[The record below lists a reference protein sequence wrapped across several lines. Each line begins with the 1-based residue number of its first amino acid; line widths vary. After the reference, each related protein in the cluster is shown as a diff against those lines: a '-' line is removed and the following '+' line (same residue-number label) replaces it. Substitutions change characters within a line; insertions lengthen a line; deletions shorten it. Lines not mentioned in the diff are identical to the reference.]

1 MQFSN
6 VKKSIQDRADTSTN
20 QEFEKS
26 QMNKKEFTTK
36 AKNVLDT
43 RYKVEQQRD
52 LSDDE
57 SMESEITITEEVNL
71 WQLKQKLGLGQ
82 TKVIEEQESTSWFT
96 PTKIIG
102 LVVAAGVIH
111 TAYKYLDIS
120 LSDVFDIDL
129 TGSTC
134 SDVSTIL

>member
-1 MQFSN
+1 
-6 VKKSIQDRADTSTN
+6 
-20 QEFEKS
+20 
-26 QMNKKEFTTK
+26 
-36 AKNVLDT
+36 
-43 RYKVEQQRD
+43 
-52 LSDDE
+52 
-57 SMESEITITEEVNL
+57 MESEITITEEVNL

-102 LVVAAGVIH
+102 LVVVAGVIH